1 MMFSM
6 TAFARSQGDHARFH
20 LVWELRSVN
29 HRYLETQFRLPD
41 AFRNLEQSLRDTARR
56 HLRRGKLDATL
67 RFDRAAREGAF
78 EINRP
83 LLLQLLASLEQVR
96 RDAPDIGSISPVELM
111 KWPGVLQDASAE
123 DDALLRK
130 AGELFEQA
138 LGDLISARQ
147 REGAAIHT
155 TVEDRL
161 KAIDSHLS
169 ALRTLADQASRDLL
183 QKLRGRIN
191 ELAVEVDPLRLEQEV
206 ALIAQRGDVAEEID
220 RLGIHVEECRRALCS
235 NDPQGRR
242 LDFLTQEMN
251 RETNTLGAKS
261 SHAEV
266 SQRVVD
272 LKVIV
277 EQIREQVQN
286 IE

>member
-1 MMFSM
+1 MQSM
-6 TAFARSQGDHARFH
+6 TAFARTQGDHARFH

-41 AFRNLEQSLRDTARR
+41 AFRNLEQSLRDTARH

-67 RFDRAAREGAF
+67 RYDRALREGAF

-96 RDAPDIGSISPVELM
+96 RDAPDIGSVSPVELM
-111 KWPGVLQDASAE
+111 KWPGVLQDANAE
-123 DDALLRK
+123 DEALLRK
-130 AGELFEQA
+130 ASELFEQA
-138 LGDLISARQ
+138 LGELFQSRQ
-147 REGAAIHT
+147 REGAAIRS

-161 KAIDSHLS
+161 RAIDQHLVS
-169 ALRTLADQASRDLL
+169 LRVLTEHASRDLL
-183 QKLRGRIN
+183 QKIRDRVA
-191 ELAVEVDPLRLEQEV
+191 ELAVDVEPARLDQEI
-206 ALIAQRGDVAEEID
+206 ALLAQRGDVAEELD
-220 RLGIHVEECRRALCS
+220 RLGIHVEECRRALRS
-235 NDPQGRR
+235 NEPLGRR

-261 SHAEV
+261 NHAEV